1 MMNVQKMSEKERER
15 FWLLDSCR
23 LQFYNSL

>member
-1 MMNVQKMSEKERER
+1 MMKVQKMAERER

-23 LQFYNSL
+23 LQFDKSL